1 MLLQFQCL
9 IKQSGDLFLPYCERL
24 VNFFKKKKREKRRM
38 VFFTVGGSGS
48 VLYDVVLC
56 GFRLNGLFAVSI
68 DACIRA

>member
-24 VNFFKKKKREKRRM
+24 VNFLKRERREEWF
-38 VFFTVGGSGS
+38 FFTVGGSGS